1 MNLGY
6 LRGRLPGDYTF
17 SWIRRDRD
25 LGADSWEAVEV
36 PMSEASEA
44 YEVDILDGATV
55 KRTLRVP
62 SPLALYAAAQQ
73 IVDWGSTLGPGD
85 TVDVRVV
92 QISAAAGRGA
102 ATTQT
107 LIF

>member
-1 MNLGY
+1 
-6 LRGRLPGDYTF
+6 
-17 SWIRRDRD
+17 
-25 LGADSWEAVEV
+25 
-36 PMSEASEA
+36 MSEASEA

-55 KRTLRVP
+55 KRTFRVP
-62 SPLALYAAAQQ
+62 SPLALYTSGQQ
-73 IVDWGSTLGPGD
+73 IADWGSTLGPCD
-85 TVDVRVV
+85 TLNIRVV